1 MLASNANPLRRH
13 HIEVGAYASGS
24 PAPAQ
29 PPPPCGLAVPD
40 QANNPGLMRDCINLL
55 AAKNVLRGTATL
67 NWSVDTP
74 ISDWDG
80 VRVLGSPARVTE
92 LILTSKSLTGTI
104 PPDLARLDAL
114 DHLRLDDNQLTGEIP
129 AALGSLENLRNLHL
143 DNNQFDRLHPARSPG
158 RRRQRPRQPR
168 ASGLRSTV
176 ASTGAA
182 DIVPES
188 W

>member
-1 MLASNANPLRRH
+1 MLASNAKLLRRY
-13 HIEVGAYASGS
+13 HIEVDAYASGS

-55 AAKNVLRGTATL
+55 AAKNALRGTATL
-67 NWSVDTP
+67 NWSVGTP

-104 PPDLARLDAL
+104 PPDLGRLDGL
-114 DHLRLDDNQLTGEIP
+114 EHLRLDDNQLTGEIP
-129 AALGSLENLRNLHL
+129 AELGSLGDPRNLHL
-143 DNNQFDRLHPARSPG
+143 GDNQLTGCIPPAL
-158 RRRQRPRQPR
+158 QDVDDNDLDNL
-168 ASGLRSTV
+168 GLQDCQGAV
-176 ASTGAA
+176 AT
-182 DIVPES
+182 PTTNTES
-188 W
+188 Q